1 MAFLSEAAVELALLE
16 QLRGLGY
23 SIEREEDIGP
33 DGHRP
38 ERESHDEV
46 VLRDRLTDAVARLN
60 PDLPAEARQ
69 DAIRKVM
76 QSELPSLLEENRRIH
91 KLMTEGVDVEY
102 DAGDGTL
109 TAGKVALIDFERP
122 ERNDWLA
129 VSQFVVINGQS
140 NRRPDVVAFVN
151 GLPLSVI
158 ELKAPGSAGAHLL
171 GAFNQLQTYKQQIPQ
186 LFNTN
191 ALLVT
196 SDGIAARV
204 GSLSA
209 DIERFMPWRL
219 PAPHSSRQAGTTDGK
234 DVAPKGAPELST
246 LIEGVFE
253 QRRLLALL
261 RDFTVFGETGSGL
274 AKIIAGYHQ
283 FHAVRHAVAS
293 TIRAS
298 SVVHGMAENPAD
310 YGLPSVKSQH
320 AGDRRAGVIWHT
332 QGSGKSLLM
341 AFYAGLLVKH
351 PAMAN
356 PTLVVL
362 TDRNDLDDQLF
373 ATFSMCRDLIRQTPV
388 QAESREDLQKV
399 LSRASGGVI
408 FTTIQKFSDVGA
420 GPRACPDIG
429 QPQRVAPTALTT
441 RRNVVVI
448 ADEAHRSQY
457 GFKARVDARTGDIS
471 YGFAKYLRDALPNAS
486 FIGFTG
492 TPIEADDVNTP
503 AVFGNYI
510 DVYDISRA
518 VEDGATVPI
527 YYESRLARIELD
539 EDEKPKIDAEVD
551 ELTEED
557 SEPDQERF
565 KKKWSTVEALVG
577 SDKRLALVAK
587 DMVAHFEDRVA
598 ALDGKAMVVCM
609 SRRICVKLY
618 DEIIK
623 LRPDW
628 HSTDDSAGAVKIVMT
643 GAASDPQEWQQHI
656 GNKARRDLLA
666 KRARDP
672 KDPLKLV
679 IVRDMWLTG
688 FDAPC
693 MHTMYV
699 DKPMQ
704 GHGLMQA
711 IARVNRVFRDKPA
724 GLIVDYIGIA
734 QNLKS
739 ALQQYSKNDQENTGV
754 DEAQAIAVMIEK
766 YEVVRDMYHLPA
778 PPPGQFCTY
787 AIECE
792 DGSIYIGQTEHLG
805 KRWQEHL
812 AGAASDH
819 TKRHKPLRIAHFEI
833 VASREAALKQE
844 QEWKTGFG
852 RQRIKRLIQ
861 NGGARQAGG
870 FDYAT
875 ALNGTPSARLA
886 MMAGAIEWILDLQLK
901 LAAQEVTKEGKKNAH
916 RRYQDAV
923 LALSKAF
930 ALASASDEAR
940 EIREEVGFFQ
950 AIRAALVKS
959 ASSSGVTQ
967 QERELAIQ
975 QIVSRAV
982 VSTEIVDILAAS
994 GLKSPDISILSDEF
1008 LAEVQQMEKKNL
1020 ALEALRK
1027 LINDGIRSRAKAN
1040 VVQTRAFSERLE
1052 DAVARYHANAITTA
1066 EVLQELIELAKDI
1079 RAARQRGKEQGLSDE
1094 EVAFYDAL
1102 AENDSAVQM
1111 MGDDKLKLIAHELLM
1126 SLRENVSVD
1135 WAHRDS
1141 ARARMRVLV
1150 KRILR
1155 KYGYP
1160 PDLQDTAVQTV
1171 LQQAEA
1177 LSSGWS
1183 VSRGGTA

>member
-16 QLRGLGY
+16 QLGGLGY

-46 VLRDRLTDAVARLN
+46 VLKKRFEDAVAHLN
-60 PDLPAEARQ
+60 PGLPLEARQ
-69 DAIRKVM
+69 DAIRKVT
-76 QSELPSLLEENRRIH
+76 QSELPSLIEENRRLH

-102 DAGDGTL
+102 YADDGTL
-109 TAGKVALIDFERP
+109 TAGKVVLIDFEHP
-122 ERNDWLA
+122 EQNDWLA
-129 VSQFVVINGQS
+129 VSQFVVINGQN
-140 NRRPDVVAFVN
+140 NRRPDVVVFVN
-151 GLPLSVI
+151 GLPLGVI

-171 GAFNQLQTYKQQIPQ
+171 GAFNQLQTYKKQIPA

-209 DIERFMPWRL
+209 DLERFMPWR
-219 PAPHSSRQAGTTDGK
+219 TTDGT
-234 DVAPKGAPELST
+234 DIAPKGAPELST

-253 QRRLLALL
+253 HRRLLDLL
-261 RDFTVFGETGSGL
+261 CHFTVFGETGSGL

-283 FHAVRHAVAS
+283 FHAVRHAVNS
-293 TIRAS
+293 TVTAS
-298 SVVHGMAENPAD
+298 SPEGNQRV
-310 YGLPSVKSQH
+310 
-320 AGDRRAGVIWHT
+320 GVIWHT

-341 AFYAGLLVKH
+341 AFYAGQLVKH

-373 ATFSMCRDLIRQTPV
+373 STFSMCRDLIRQTPV

-408 FTTIQKFSDVGA
+408 FTTLQKFGEIA
-420 GPRACPDIG
+420 EP
-429 QPQRVAPTALTT
+429 LTT

-457 GFKARVDARTGDIS
+457 GFKAKVDAKTGEIS
-471 YGFAKYLRDALPNAS
+471 YGFAKYMRDALPNAS

-503 AVFGNYI
+503 ALFGNYI

-539 EDEKPKIDAEVD
+539 EEEKPKIDAEVN

-557 SEPDQERF
+557 SEADQERF

-618 DEIIK
+618 DEIVK

-628 HSTDDSAGAVKIVMT
+628 HSADDNAGAVKIVMT

-754 DEAQAIAVMIEK
+754 DEAQAIAVMMEK
-766 YEVVRDMYHLPA
+766 YEVVRDMYH
-778 PPPGQFCTY
+778 GY
-787 AIECE
+787 
-792 DGSIYIGQTEHLG
+792 
-805 KRWQEHL
+805 
-812 AGAASDH
+812 
-819 TKRHKPLRIAHFEI
+819 
-833 VASREAALKQE
+833 
-844 QEWKTGFG
+844 
-852 RQRIKRLIQ
+852 
-861 NGGARQAGG
+861 
-870 FDYAT
+870 DYAS
-875 ALNGTPSARLA
+875 AMGGTPQERLA
-886 MMAGAIEWILDLQLK
+886 MMAGAIEWILDLQQK
-901 LAAQEVTKEGKKNAH
+901 LAAKEKTKDGKKNAH

-959 ASSSGVTQ
+959 STGSGVTQ

-982 VSTEIVDILAAS
+982 VSTEIVDILAAA
-994 GLKSPDISILSDEF
+994 GIKSPDISILSDEF

-1027 LINDGIRSRAKAN
+1027 LINDGIRSRSKAN
-1040 VVQTRAFSERLE
+1040 VVQTKAFSERLE

-1066 EVLQELIELAKDI
+1066 EVLQELIQLAKDI
-1079 RAARQRGKEQGLSDE
+1079 RAARQRGEESGLSDQE
-1094 EVAFYDAL
+1094 IAFYDAL
-1102 AENDSAVQM
+1102 AENESAVQM

-1177 LSSGWS
+1177 LSSGWT
-1183 VSRGGTA
+1183 VSRGGTV

>member
-16 QLRGLGY
+16 QLGGLGY

-38 ERESHDEV
+38 ERASYDEV
-46 VLRDRLTDAVARLN
+46 VLIKRLEDAVARLN
-60 PDLPAEARQ
+60 PSLPLEARQ
-69 DAIRKVM
+69 DAVRRVT
-76 QSELPSLLEENRRIH
+76 QTELPSLLEENRRIH
-91 KLMTEGVDVEY
+91 KLLTEGVDLEY
-102 DAGDGTL
+102 YDTDGTL
-109 TAGKVALIDFERP
+109 AAGKAALVDFEHP
-122 ERNDWLA
+122 HNNDWLA
-129 VSQFVVINGQS
+129 VSQFVVVSGHNH
-140 NRRPDVVAFVN
+140 RRPDVVVFVN
-151 GLPLSVI
+151 GLPLGVI
-158 ELKAPGSAGAHLL
+158 ELKAPGNEGAHLL
-171 GAFNQLQTYKQQIPQ
+171 GAFNQLQTYKQAIPA
-186 LFNTN
+186 LFYTN

-196 SDGIAARV
+196 SDGLAARV
-204 GSLSA
+204 GSLSSNS
-209 DIERFMPWRL
+209 ERFMPWR
-219 PAPHSSRQAGTTDGK
+219 TTDGHA
-234 DVAPKGAPELST
+234 VAPKGAPELTT
-246 LIEGVFE
+246 LMEGVFD
-253 QRRLLALL
+253 QRRLLDLL
-261 RDFTVFGETGSGL
+261 RDFTVFGEAESGL
-274 AKIIAGYHQ
+274 VKIIAGYHQ
-283 FHAVRHAVAS
+283 FHAVKHAVAS
-293 TIRAS
+293 TVRAS
-298 SVVHGMAENPAD
+298 GPVRGVTENPAD
-310 YGLPSVKSQH
+310 YGLPSVKTQSQ
-320 AGDRRAGVIWHT
+320 GDKRVGVIWHT
-332 QGSGKSLLM
+332 QGSGKSFLM
-341 AFYAGLLVKH
+341 AFYAGQLVRH

-362 TDRNDLDDQLF
+362 TDRNDLDEQLF

-388 QAESREDLQKV
+388 QAESREDLQRV

-408 FTTIQKFSDVGA
+408 FTTLQKFGETG
-420 GPRACPDIG
+420 GP
-429 QPQRVAPTALTT
+429 LTE
-441 RRNVVVI
+441 RRNVVVM

-457 GFKARVDARTGDIS
+457 GFKAKVDTTTGAIS

-539 EDEKPKIDAEVD
+539 EDEKPKIDAEVN
-551 ELTEED
+551 ELTEDDPQVE
-557 SEPDQERF
+557 QERF

-577 SDKRLALVAK
+577 SDKRLALVAQ
-587 DMVAHFEDRVA
+587 DIVTHFEDRVA

-618 DEIIK
+618 DEIVK

-628 HSTDDSAGAVKIVMT
+628 HSADDNAGAVKIVMT
-643 GAASDPQEWQQHI
+643 GAASDPEDWQQHI

-666 KRARDP
+666 KRARDAN
-672 KDPLKLV
+672 DPLKLV

-688 FDAPC
+688 FDAPS

-739 ALQQYSKNDQENTGV
+739 ALQQYSKNDQDNTGV
-754 DEAQAIAVMIEK
+754 DEAQAVVVMMEK
-766 YEVVRDMYHLPA
+766 YEVVRDMYH
-778 PPPGQFCTY
+778 
-787 AIECE
+787 
-792 DGSIYIGQTEHLG
+792 
-805 KRWQEHL
+805 
-812 AGAASDH
+812 
-819 TKRHKPLRIAHFEI
+819 
-833 VASREAALKQE
+833 
-844 QEWKTGFG
+844 
-852 RQRIKRLIQ
+852 
-861 NGGARQAGG
+861 G
-870 FDYAT
+870 FDYAS
-875 ALNGTPSARLA
+875 AMSGTPQERLV
-886 MMAGAIEWILDLQLK
+886 MMAGAIEWILDMQQK
-901 LAAQEVTKEGKKNAH
+901 LAAKETTKEGNKNAH

-940 EIREEVGFFQ
+940 EIREAVGFFQ
-950 AIRAALVKS
+950 AIRAVLVKTS
-959 ASSSGVTQ
+959 TGSGVTQ

-982 VSTEIVDILAAS
+982 VSTEIVDILAAA
-994 GLKSPDISILSDEF
+994 GIKSPDISILSDEF
-1008 LAEVQQMEKKNL
+1008 LAEVQQMERKNL

-1027 LINDGIRSRAKAN
+1027 LINDGIRSRSKSN
-1040 VVQTRAFSERLE
+1040 VVQTKAFSERLE

-1079 RAARQRGKEQGLSDE
+1079 RAARQRGQEQGLSDE
-1094 EVAFYDAL
+1094 EIAFYDAL
-1102 AENDSAVQM
+1102 AENENAVQM
-1111 MGDDKLKLIAHELLM
+1111 MGDDKLKLIAHELLT

-1135 WAHRDS
+1135 WAYRDA

-1160 PDLQDTAVQTV
+1160 PDLQDAAVQTV

-1177 LSSGWS
+1177 LSSTWT
-1183 VSRGGTA
+1183 VSREGAV

>member
-1 MAFLSEAAVELALLE
+1 MAFLSEAAVESALLD
-16 QLRGLGY
+16 QLRALDY

-38 ERESHDEV
+38 ERDSHDEV
-46 VLRDRLTDAVARLN
+46 VLKKRFEDAVARLN
-60 PDLPAEARQ
+60 PGLPLEARQ
-69 DAIRKVM
+69 DAVRKVM
-76 QSELPSLLEENRRIH
+76 QFELPSLLEENRRLH
-91 KLMTEGVDVEY
+91 KLLTEGVDVEY
-102 DAGDGTL
+102 YATGGEMRGML
-109 TAGKVALIDFERP
+109 TAGRVMLIDFEHP
-122 ERNDWLA
+122 EQNDWLV
-129 VSQFVVINGQS
+129 VSQFVVINGQ
-140 NRRPDVVAFVN
+140 NKRRPDVVVFVN
-151 GLPLSVI
+151 GLPLGVI

-171 GAFNQLQTYKQQIPQ
+171 GAFNQLQTYKQQIPA

-191 ALLVT
+191 ALLVS

-209 DIERFMPWRL
+209 DLERFMPWR
-219 PAPHSSRQAGTTDGK
+219 TTDGK

-261 RDFTVFGETGSGL
+261 RDFTVFGETGAGL
-274 AKIIAGYHQ
+274 VKIIAGYHQ
-283 FHAVRHAVAS
+283 FHAVRHAVVS

-298 SVVHGMAENPAD
+298 APAQGLAEDPAD
-310 YGLPSVKSQH
+310 YGLPSVKAQRP
-320 AGDRRAGVIWHT
+320 GDKRAGVIWHT

-341 AFYAGLLVKH
+341 AFYAGQLVKH

-373 ATFSMCRDLIRQTPV
+373 STFSMCRDLIRQTPV
-388 QAESREDLQKV
+388 QAESREDLQKM

-408 FTTIQKFSDVGA
+408 FTTLQKFGEIA
-420 GPRACPDIG
+420 EP
-429 QPQRVAPTALTT
+429 LTT

-457 GFKARVDARTGDIS
+457 GFRAKVDAKTGEIS
-471 YGFAKYLRDALPNAS
+471 YGFAKYMRDALPNAS

-492 TPIEADDVNTP
+492 TPIEADDINTP
-503 AVFGNYI
+503 EVFGNYI

-557 SEPDQERF
+557 SEADQERF
-565 KKKWSTVEALVG
+565 KQKWSTVEALVG
-577 SDKRLALVAK
+577 SDKRLALVAQ
-587 DMVAHFEDRVA
+587 DLVAHVENRVA

-618 DEIIK
+618 NEIVK
-623 LRPDW
+623 LRPSW
-628 HSTDDSAGAVKIVMT
+628 HGADDCAGAVKIVMT
-643 GAASDPQEWQQHI
+643 GAASDPQAWQQHI
-656 GNKARRDLLA
+656 GNKALRDLLA

-693 MHTMYV
+693 MHTMYI
-699 DKPMQ
+699 DKPMK

-739 ALQQYSKNDQENTGV
+739 ALQQYSKNDQKNTGV
-754 DEAQAIAVMIEK
+754 DKAQAVRVLMEK
-766 YEVVRDMYHLPA
+766 YEVVRDMYH
-778 PPPGQFCTY
+778 G
-787 AIECE
+787 
-792 DGSIYIGQTEHLG
+792 
-805 KRWQEHL
+805 
-812 AGAASDH
+812 
-819 TKRHKPLRIAHFEI
+819 FEY
-833 VASREAALKQE
+833 R
-844 QEWKTGFG
+844 
-852 RQRIKRLIQ
+852 
-861 NGGARQAGG
+861 
-870 FDYAT
+870 T
-875 ALNGTPSARLA
+875 ALSGAPQERLA
-886 MMAGAIEWILDLQLK
+886 MMAGAIEWILDLQQK
-901 LAAQEVTKEGKKNAH
+901 LAAQGNTKEGKKNAH

-940 EIREEVGFFQ
+940 QIREEVGFFQ

-959 ASSSGVTQ
+959 STGSGVTQ

-982 VSTEIVDILAAS
+982 VSTEIVDILAAA
-994 GLKSPDISILSDEF
+994 GIKSPDISILSDEF

-1040 VVQTRAFSERLE
+1040 VVQTKAFSERLE

-1066 EVLQELIELAKDI
+1066 EVLQELIALAKDI
-1079 RAARQRGKEQGLSDE
+1079 RAARQRGEESGLSDE
-1094 EVAFYDAL
+1094 EIAFYDAL
-1102 AENDSAVQM
+1102 AENESAVQM
-1111 MGDDKLKLIAHELLM
+1111 MGDDKLRLIAHELLM

-1177 LSSGWS
+1177 LSAGWS
-1183 VSRGGTA
+1183 VSRKGAIE

>member
-46 VLRDRLTDAVARLN
+46 ILKKRFENAVALLN
-60 PDLPAEARQ
+60 PGLPLEARQ

-76 QSELPSLLEENRRIH
+76 QQELPSLLEENRRLHRLI
-91 KLMTEGVDVEY
+91 TEGVDVEY
-102 DAGDGTL
+102 YADDGTL
-109 TAGKVALIDFERP
+109 TAGKVSLINFEQP
-122 ERNDWLA
+122 ELNDWLA
-129 VSQFVVINGQS
+129 VSQFVVISGQQ
-140 NRRPDVVAFVN
+140 NRRPDVVIFVN
-151 GLPLSVI
+151 GLPLGVI
-158 ELKAPGSAGAHLL
+158 ELKAPGSGNATLV
-171 GAFNQLQTYKQQIPQ
+171 GAFNQLQTYKKQIPA

-196 SDGIAARV
+196 SDGITARV
-204 GSLSA
+204 GSLSS
-209 DIERFMPWRL
+209 DLERFMPWR
-219 PAPHSSRQAGTTDGK
+219 TTDGT

-253 QRRLLALL
+253 QRRLLDLL
-261 RDFTVFGETGSGL
+261 CYFTVFGETGSGL

-283 FHAVRHAVAS
+283 FHAVRHAVNSTVAAS
-293 TIRAS
+293 APEGNQR
-298 SVVHGMAENPAD
+298 V
-310 YGLPSVKSQH
+310 
-320 AGDRRAGVIWHT
+320 GVIWHT

-341 AFYAGLLVKH
+341 AFYAGQLVKH
-351 PAMAN
+351 SAMAN

-373 ATFSMCRDLIRQTPV
+373 STFSMCRDLIRQTPV

-408 FTTIQKFSDVGA
+408 FTTLQKFGEIA
-420 GPRACPDIG
+420 GP
-429 QPQRVAPTALTT
+429 LTT

-457 GFKARVDARTGDIS
+457 GFKAKVDAKTGDIS
-471 YGFAKYLRDALPNAS
+471 YGFAKYMRDALPNAS

-510 DVYDISRA
+510 DIYDISRA

-539 EDEKPKIDAEVD
+539 EDEKPKIDAEVN
-551 ELTEED
+551 ELTEDD
-557 SEPDQERF
+557 SETDQERF

-577 SDKRLALVAK
+577 SDKRLILVAK
-587 DMVAHFEDRVA
+587 DMVTHFEDRVA

-618 DEIIK
+618 DAIVK

-628 HSTDDSAGAVKIVMT
+628 HSTDDNAGAVKIVMT

-754 DEAQAIAVMIEK
+754 DEAQAVAVMVEK
-766 YEVVRDMYHLPA
+766 YEVVRDMYH
-778 PPPGQFCTY
+778 
-787 AIECE
+787 
-792 DGSIYIGQTEHLG
+792 
-805 KRWQEHL
+805 
-812 AGAASDH
+812 
-819 TKRHKPLRIAHFEI
+819 
-833 VASREAALKQE
+833 
-844 QEWKTGFG
+844 
-852 RQRIKRLIQ
+852 
-861 NGGARQAGG
+861 G
-870 FDYAT
+870 FDYASAMT
-875 ALNGTPSARLA
+875 GTPQQRLA
-886 MMAGAIEWILDLQLK
+886 MMAGAIEWILDLQQK
-901 LAAQEVTKEGKKNAH
+901 LAAKEKTKEGKKNAH

-930 ALASASDEAR
+930 SLASASDEAR
-940 EIREEVGFFQ
+940 DIREEVGFFQ
-950 AIRAALVKS
+950 AIRAALVKTS
-959 ASSSGVTQ
+959 TGSGVTQ

-982 VSTEIVDILAAS
+982 VSTEIVDILAAA
-994 GLKSPDISILSDEF
+994 GIKSPDISILSDEF
-1008 LAEVQQMEKKNL
+1008 LAEVQQMERKNL

-1027 LINDGIRSRAKAN
+1027 LINDGIRSRSKSN
-1040 VVQTRAFSERLE
+1040 VVQTKAFSERLE

-1066 EVLQELIELAKDI
+1066 EVLQELIQLAKDI
-1079 RAARQRGKEQGLSDE
+1079 RAARQRGEEQGLSEDE
-1094 EVAFYDAL
+1094 IAFYDAL
-1102 AENDSAVQM
+1102 AENESAIQM
-1111 MGDDKLKLIAHELLM
+1111 MGDDKLKLIAHELLV

-1160 PDLQDTAVQTV
+1160 PDLQDAAVQTV

-1177 LSSGWS
+1177 LSSSWT
-1183 VSRGGTA
+1183 VSRGGAV

>member
-1 MAFLSEAAVELALLE
+1 MAFLSEATVELALLD
-16 QLRGLGY
+16 QLHALGY
-23 SIEREEDIGP
+23 GIEHEEDIGP

-46 VLRDRLTDAVARLN
+46 VLKKRFESAVARLN
-60 PDLPAEARQ
+60 PGLPVEAHQ
-69 DAIRKVM
+69 DAVRRVM
-76 QSELPSLLEENRRIH
+76 QAELPSLLEENRRLH

-102 DAGDGTL
+102 YADDGTL
-109 TAGKVALIDFERP
+109 TAGTVVLIDFKHP
-122 ERNDWLA
+122 ELNDWLA
-129 VSQFVVINGQS
+129 VSQFVVIHGQ
-140 NRRPDVVAFVN
+140 NKRRPDVVVFVN
-151 GLPLSVI
+151 GLPFAVV
-158 ELKAPGSAGAHLL
+158 ELKAPGSAGAHLV
-171 GAFNQLQTYKQQIPQ
+171 GAFNQLQTYKQQIPA
-186 LFNTN
+186 LFSTN

-209 DIERFMPWRL
+209 DLERFMPWR
-219 PAPHSSRQAGTTDGK
+219 TTDGTE
-234 DVAPKGAPELST
+234 VAPKGAPELST
-246 LIEGVFE
+246 LVEGVFE
-253 QRRLLALL
+253 HRRLLDLI
-261 RDFTVFGETGSGL
+261 RDFTVFSETGSGL
-274 AKIIAGYHQ
+274 VKIIAGYHQ
-283 FHAVRHAVAS
+283 FHAVQHAVSS
-293 TIRAS
+293 TVRAS
-298 SVVHGMAENPAD
+298 APGGN
-310 YGLPSVKSQH
+310 Q
-320 AGDRRAGVIWHT
+320 RAGVIWHT

-341 AFYAGLLVKH
+341 AFYAGQLVKH
-351 PAMAN
+351 PTMAN
-356 PTLVVL
+356 PTLLVL

-373 ATFSMCRDLIRQTPV
+373 STFSMCRDLIRATPE
-388 QAESREDLQKV
+388 QAENREDLQRR
-399 LSRASGGVI
+399 LSNRASGGVI
-408 FTTIQKFSDVGA
+408 FTTLQKFGEMTE
-420 GPRACPDIG
+420 P
-429 QPQRVAPTALTT
+429 LTT

-457 GFKARVDARTGDIS
+457 GFKAKVDAKTGEIS
-471 YGFAKYLRDALPNAS
+471 YGFAKYMRDALPNAS

-492 TPIEADDVNTP
+492 TPIEAGDVNTP
-503 AVFGNYI
+503 LVFGGYI

-539 EDEKPKIDAEVD
+539 EKEKPKIDAEVD
-551 ELTEED
+551 DLTEDD
-557 SEPDQERF
+557 SEDDQERL
-565 KKKWSTVEALVG
+565 KRKWSTIEALVG

-609 SRRICVKLY
+609 SRHICVKLY
-618 DEIIK
+618 DAIVG

-628 HSTDDSAGAVKIVMT
+628 HSDDDNAGVVKIVMT
-643 GAASDPQEWQQHI
+643 GSASDPQKWQQHI

-699 DKPMQ
+699 DKPMR

-739 ALQQYSKNDQENTGV
+739 ALQQYSKRDQENTGV
-754 DEAQAIAVMIEK
+754 DEAQAIAVMMEK
-766 YEVVRDMYHLPA
+766 YEVVRDMYHGYDYRSA
-778 PPPGQFCTY
+778 
-787 AIECE
+787 
-792 DGSIYIGQTEHLG
+792 
-805 KRWQEHL
+805 L
-812 AGAASDH
+812 AG
-819 TKRHKPLRIAHFEI
+819 TP
-833 VASREAALKQE
+833 QE
-844 QEWKTGFG
+844 
-852 RQRIKRLIQ
+852 
-861 NGGARQAGG
+861 
-870 FDYAT
+870 
-875 ALNGTPSARLA
+875 RLA
-886 MMAGAIEWILDLQLK
+886 MMAGAIEWILDYQQK
-901 LAAQEVTKEGKKNAH
+901 LAAKENSKEGKKAAH
-916 RRYQDAV
+916 RCYQDAV

-930 ALASASDEAR
+930 ALAAASDEAR

-950 AIRAALVKS
+950 AIREALVKS
-959 ASSSGVTQ
+959 STGSGVTQ

-982 VSTEIVDILAAS
+982 ISTEIVDILTAA
-994 GLKSPDISILSDEF
+994 GIKSPDISILSEEF
-1008 LAEVQQMEKKNL
+1008 LAEIQQMEKKNL

-1027 LINDGIRSRAKAN
+1027 LINDGIRSRSKAN
-1040 VVQTRAFSERLE
+1040 VVQTKAFSERLE

-1066 EVLQELIELAKDI
+1066 EVLQELIQLAKDI
-1079 RAARQRGKEQGLSDE
+1079 RAARQRGEESGLSDE
-1094 EVAFYDAL
+1094 EIAFYDAL

-1111 MGDDKLKLIAHELLM
+1111 MGDDTLKLIAHELLI
-1126 SLRENVSVD
+1126 SLRGNVTVD
-1135 WAHRDS
+1135 WARRDS

-1155 KYGYP
+1155 RYGFP
-1160 PDLQDTAVQTV
+1160 PDLQDAAVQTV

-1177 LSSGWS
+1177 LSAAWS
-1183 VSRGGTA
+1183 V

>member
-1 MAFLSEAAVELALLE
+1 MTFLSEAEVEQALLD
-16 QLRGLGY
+16 QLRLLGY
-23 SIEREEDIGP
+23 RIEREEDIGP

-38 ERESHDEV
+38 ERESHDVV
-46 VLRDRLTDAVARLN
+46 VLQARLAEAVARLN
-60 PDLPAEARQ
+60 PGLPSEAWQ
-69 DAIRKVM
+69 DAIRKVT

-91 KLMTEGVDVEY
+91 TLLIEGVDVEY
-102 DAGDGTL
+102 YADDGTL
-109 TAGKVALIDFERP
+109 TAGKVALIDFAQP
-122 ERNDWLA
+122 DRNDWFA
-129 VSQFVVINGQS
+129 VNQFVVIAGQF
-140 NRRPDVVAFVN
+140 NRRPDVVVFVN
-151 GLPLSVI
+151 GLPVGVI
-158 ELKAPGSAGAHLL
+158 ELKAPGSGNATLV
-171 GAFNQLQTYKQQIPQ
+171 GAFNQLQTYKQQIPA
-186 LFNTN
+186 LFQTN

-209 DIERFMPWRL
+209 DLERFMPWR
-219 PAPHSSRQAGTTDGK
+219 TTDGAEI
-234 DVAPKGAPELST
+234 APKGAPELST
-246 LIEGVFE
+246 LIEGVFDR
-253 QRRLLALL
+253 QRLLDLL
-261 RDFTVFGETGSGL
+261 RDFTVFGDSGSGL
-274 AKIIAGYHQ
+274 VKIVAGYHQ
-283 FHAVRHAVAS
+283 FHAVQRAVAS
-293 TIRAS
+293 TVRAAAQNQI
-298 SVVHGMAENPAD
+298 AEDPAD
-310 YGLPSVKSQH
+310 YHLPSVAQQKK
-320 AGDRRAGVIWHT
+320 GDRRAGVIWHT

-341 AFYAGLLVKH
+341 AFYAGQLVKH
-351 PAMAN
+351 PALEN

-373 ATFSMCRDLIRQTPV
+373 STFSMCRDLIRQTPV
-388 QAESREDLQKV
+388 QAESREDLQKQ

-408 FTTIQKFSDVGA
+408 FTTLQKFGEVDE
-420 GPRACPDIG
+420 P
-429 QPQRVAPTALTT
+429 LTR

-457 GFKARVDARTGDIS
+457 GFKAKVDGKSGEIS
-471 YGFAKYLRDALPNAS
+471 YGFAKYMRDALPNAS

-503 AVFGNYI
+503 AVFGHYI

-551 ELTEED
+551 ALTED
-557 SEPDQERF
+557 APQIDQEQF
-565 KKKWSTVEALVG
+565 KKKWSTIEALVG
-577 SDKRLALVAK
+577 SDRRLALIAK
-587 DMVAHFEDRVA
+587 DLVTHLEDRVA

-618 DEIIK
+618 EEIVK
-623 LRPDW
+623 LRPEW
-628 HSTDDSAGAVKIVMT
+628 HSTDDKTGAVKIVMT
-643 GAASDPQEWQQHI
+643 GAASDPPGWQAHI

-672 KDPLKLV
+672 KDPLRLV

-699 DKPMQ
+699 DKPMR

-734 QNLKS
+734 QSLKS
-739 ALQQYSKNDQENTGV
+739 ALQVYSKSDRDNTGV
-754 DEAQAIAVMIEK
+754 EEARAVAVMMEK
-766 YEVVRDMYHLPA
+766 YEVVRDIYH
-778 PPPGQFCTY
+778 
-787 AIECE
+787 
-792 DGSIYIGQTEHLG
+792 
-805 KRWQEHL
+805 
-812 AGAASDH
+812 
-819 TKRHKPLRIAHFEI
+819 
-833 VASREAALKQE
+833 
-844 QEWKTGFG
+844 
-852 RQRIKRLIQ
+852 
-861 NGGARQAGG
+861 G
-870 FDYAT
+870 FDYAS
-875 ALNGTPSARLA
+875 ALAGTPQQRLA
-886 MMAGAIEWILDLQLK
+886 MMAGAIEWVLDYQQT
-901 LAAQEVTKEGKKNAH
+901 LAAHEKTKDGKKDAH

-923 LALSKAF
+923 LALSKSY

-940 EIREEVGFFQ
+940 SIREEVGFFQ

-959 ASSSGVTQ
+959 GGGSGITT

-982 VSTEIVDILAAS
+982 VSTEIVDILAAA
-994 GLKSPDISILSDEF
+994 GIKSPDISILSDEF

-1027 LINDGIRSRAKAN
+1027 LINDGIRSRSQSN
-1040 VVQTRAFSERLE
+1040 VVQTRTFSERLE

-1066 EVLQELIELAKDI
+1066 EVLQELILLAKDI
-1079 RAARQRGKEQGLSDE
+1079 RAARQRGEESGLSEE

-1102 AENDSAVQM
+1102 AENNSAVEV
-1111 MGDDKLKLIAHELLM
+1111 MGDDNLRLIAHELLV

-1135 WAHRDS
+1135 WAHRES

-1160 PDLQDTAVQTV
+1160 PDLQDSAVQTV
-1171 LQQAEA
+1171 LRQAEA
-1177 LSSGWS
+1177 LSSVWS
-1183 VSRGGTA
+1183 VSQRRY

>member
-1 MAFLSEAAVELALLE
+1 MAFLSEAAVEQALLD
-16 QLRGLGY
+16 QLRALDY

-46 VLRDRLTDAVARLN
+46 VLKKRFEDAVARLN
-60 PDLPAEARQ
+60 PGLPLEARQ
-69 DAIRKVM
+69 DAIRKVT
-76 QSELPSLLEENRRIH
+76 QSELPSLLEENRRLH

-102 DAGDGTL
+102 YADDGTL
-109 TAGKVALIDFERP
+109 TAGKVALINFEHP

-129 VSQFVVINGQS
+129 VSQFVVINGQN
-140 NRRPDVVAFVN
+140 NRRPDVVVFVN
-151 GLPLSVI
+151 GLPLGVI

-171 GAFNQLQTYKQQIPQ
+171 GAFNQLQTYKKQIPA

-209 DIERFMPWRL
+209 DLERFMPWR
-219 PAPHSSRQAGTTDGK
+219 TTDGT

-253 QRRLLALL
+253 HRRLLDLL
-261 RDFTVFGETGSGL
+261 CHFTVFGETGSGL

-283 FHAVRHAVAS
+283 FHAVRHAVNS
-293 TIRAS
+293 TVTAS
-298 SVVHGMAENPAD
+298 SPEGNQRV
-310 YGLPSVKSQH
+310 
-320 AGDRRAGVIWHT
+320 GVIWHT

-341 AFYAGLLVKH
+341 AFYAGQLVKH

-373 ATFSMCRDLIRQTPV
+373 STFSMCRDLIRQTPV

-408 FTTIQKFSDVGA
+408 FTTLQKFGEIA
-420 GPRACPDIG
+420 EP
-429 QPQRVAPTALTT
+429 LTT

-457 GFKARVDARTGDIS
+457 GFKAKVDAKTGEIS
-471 YGFAKYLRDALPNAS
+471 YGFAKYMRDALPNAS

-539 EDEKPKIDAEVD
+539 EEEKPKIDAEVN

-557 SEPDQERF
+557 SEADQERF

-618 DEIIK
+618 DEIVK

-628 HSTDDSAGAVKIVMT
+628 HSTDDNAGAVKIVMT
-643 GAASDPQEWQQHI
+643 GAASDPQGWQQHI

-734 QNLKS
+734 QSLKS
-739 ALQQYSKNDQENTGV
+739 ALQQYSKNDQDNTGV
-754 DEAQAIAVMIEK
+754 DEAQAIAVMMEK
-766 YEVVRDMYHLPA
+766 YEVVRDMYH
-778 PPPGQFCTY
+778 GY
-787 AIECE
+787 
-792 DGSIYIGQTEHLG
+792 
-805 KRWQEHL
+805 
-812 AGAASDH
+812 
-819 TKRHKPLRIAHFEI
+819 
-833 VASREAALKQE
+833 
-844 QEWKTGFG
+844 
-852 RQRIKRLIQ
+852 
-861 NGGARQAGG
+861 
-870 FDYAT
+870 DYVSAMS
-875 ALNGTPSARLA
+875 GTPQERLA
-886 MMAGAIEWILDLQLK
+886 MMAGAIEWILDLQQK
-901 LAAQEVTKEGKKNAH
+901 LAAKEKTKEGKKNAH

-959 ASSSGVTQ
+959 STGSGVTQ

-982 VSTEIVDILAAS
+982 VSTEIVDILAAA
-994 GLKSPDISILSDEF
+994 GIKSPDISILSDEF

-1027 LINDGIRSRAKAN
+1027 LINDGIRSRSKAN
-1040 VVQTRAFSERLE
+1040 VVQTKAFSERLE

-1066 EVLQELIELAKDI
+1066 EVLQELIQLAKDI
-1079 RAARQRGKEQGLSDE
+1079 RAARQRGEESGLSDE
-1094 EVAFYDAL
+1094 EIAFYDAL
-1102 AENDSAVQM
+1102 AENESAVQM

-1183 VSRGGTA
+1183 VSRGGSL